1 MTAGMEKN
9 YNSRISITH
18 DEEVSIIFSKKFRL
32 KLIYFSFAIMLFLHS
47 FQGFQGW
54 DHESK
59 EDKVYTTSYSVL
71 DTFLIDLAQK
81 MNHGTRVTIS
91 LDIII
96 AQFSTADFLVS
107 LLQWQINANNQI
119 THGTLSFLVYGEI
132 FGLGG
137 TSYSLLLLV
146 GTINVEK
153 LKYQETRR
161 NKNKSMIITTISENP
176 GISLREIQRSTN
188 LAMGIIQYHIR
199 SLESG
204 EYEIESLRFGRSK
217 HFFLSSARF
226 SIEQK
231 LWFSLNRNQNI
242 KNILDLLLVSGTLSQ
257 KDISLYTGRSKSL
270 ISYYTKVL
278 RFNGVIKVENNQLRI
293 SEDFN
298 DMNSRFF
305 H

>member
-1 MTAGMEKN
+1 
-9 YNSRISITH
+9 
-18 DEEVSIIFSKKFRL
+18 
-32 KLIYFSFAIMLFLHS
+32 MLFLHS

-54 DHESK
+54 NHESK

-71 DTFLIDLAQK
+71 DTFVIDLAQK
-81 MNHGTRVTIS
+81 MNHGTKATIS

-96 AQFSTADFLVS
+96 AQLSTVDYFLVS

-188 LAMGIIQYHIR
+188 LAMGVIQYHIR

-226 SIEQK
+226 SLEQK

-242 KNILDLLLVSGTLSQ
+242 KNILDLLLISNRTLSQ
-257 KDISLYTGRSKSL
+257 KDISLFTGRSKSL

-278 RFNGVIKVENNQLRI
+278 RFNGVIEVENNQLKI
-293 SEDFN
+293 SENFN
-298 DMNSRFF
+298 DMNSSFL
-305 H
+305 HEKL